1 MKKANPV
8 TQVVRESISA
18 TGGAASDALASARA
32 HTPELPTTPLK
43 SPTLYLSKS
52 LENSSRSLPLVAT
65 TTKLHITSNATS
77 PTSVAA
83 NNGITSTNEIDR
95 SKEQEIRNASN
106 TILEAEKPRNAIPED
121 ASNTHETRPESQHQ
135 VSEVPKAVNESAS
148 WLNWFSRPEI
158 AIEGETG
165 IAQPD
170 GNATGANKDP
180 PQCTAP
186 DVIQSAPN
194 SPKQRRN
201 SDPNPVSPNIT
212 QQEVPRSW
220 LSLWG
225 NASRQTKG
233 SSSASATGLA
243 LHAQNGPL
251 DTECHA
257 GKVDDV
263 ISDTVSTPQ
272 PPQKSADGPKSSYG
286 WAFWSKDQ
294 PKSDDAKTSSVS
306 EIGELAL
313 AGSSSQCKPKTAT
326 VDEAKEVPKKTGNR
340 QRLQSLEADENPNR
354 TQGSRDDAKK
364 DCKREGVPLAP
375 DIKPKTDNSSNVKH
389 IPANLLLP
397 SFRSTYRV
405 VGKPSLIQQI
415 SKLLQLSSP
424 SEPNHVAIVQN
435 PPRVKRALAI
445 VSLAQCIG
453 HGSHSHTNFS
463 SKGCSWLLS
472 GTLDSFR
479 FGSTNRHVY
488 SFCQLCSQRYS
499 EMDTKSGLFV

>member
-8 TQVVRESISA
+8 TQVVKESISA
-18 TGGAASDALASARA
+18 TGGVASDALASARA
-32 HTPELPTTPLK
+32 HAPELPTTPLK

-52 LENSSRSLPLVAT
+52 LENSSRSLPLAAT

-83 NNGITSTNEIDR
+83 NNGITFTDEIDR

-106 TILEAEKPRNAIPED
+106 TTLEAEKSRDAIPED
-121 ASNTHETRPESQHQ
+121 ASNTHETRPESHNL

-165 IAQPD
+165 IAQSD
-170 GNATGANKDP
+170 GNATGTSKDP

-186 DVIQSAPN
+186 DIIQSAPN
-194 SPKQRRN
+194 APKQRRN
-201 SDPNPVSPNIT
+201 SDPNPVSPNIP

-243 LHAQNGPL
+243 SNPQNDLL
-251 DTECHA
+251 DTECQA
-257 GKVDDV
+257 GKLDDG
-263 ISDTVSTPQ
+263 ISDTVSTSQ
-272 PPQKSADGPKSSYG
+272 PPQKPADGPKSSYG

-294 PKSDDAKTSSVS
+294 PKSDDEKTSSVS

-326 VDEAKEVPKKTGNR
+326 VDEAKGVPKKAGNR
-340 QRLQSLEADENPNR
+340 QRLQSLEADGNPNK

-364 DCKREGVPLAP
+364 DCKREAVPLAP
-375 DIKPKTDNSSNVKH
+375 DIKPKTDNNSNVKH
-389 IPANLLLP
+389 IPENLLLP

-445 VSLAQCIG
+445 VSLVQCIG
-453 HGSHSHTNFS
+453 HGSHLN
-463 SKGCSWLLS
+463 
-472 GTLDSFR
+472 
-479 FGSTNRHVY
+479 N
-488 SFCQLCSQRYS
+488 
-499 EMDTKSGLFV
+499 